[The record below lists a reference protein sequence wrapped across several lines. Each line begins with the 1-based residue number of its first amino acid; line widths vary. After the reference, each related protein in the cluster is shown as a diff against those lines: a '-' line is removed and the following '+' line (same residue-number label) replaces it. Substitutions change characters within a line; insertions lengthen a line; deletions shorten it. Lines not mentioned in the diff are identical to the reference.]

1 MPSLVSQVS
10 RTPTTLDNND
20 KHSVDDDLTT
30 GTLSDHSTAM
40 STAVS
45 VAVSEEPRPELPVFY
60 TESFRALLIDSLLL
74 VQGIGRSTSIEASGG
89 QRSNSRDEW
98 KCVSGAEAPS
108 QPAVVAG
115 SDTPPYPSG
124 FARPNRFE
132 TPQGSLNTILQTLE
146 RARQLI
152 RAENASEKYI
162 PGTPA
167 ATFEILDP
175 TPILQSWRVRDRLKT
190 AAVALILCLNVGVD
204 PPDVI
209 KPTPCARI
217 ECWIDPF
224 SMSPQKALDSI
235 GKALQL
241 QYERWQP
248 RARYRVLTDPIVD
261 EVKKLCLGLRRTAKD
276 ERVLFH
282 FNGHGVPKPTANGE
296 IWVFNKNYTQ
306 YIPLSL
312 YDLQSWLG
320 APAVYVFD
328 CPAAGLAISA
338 FLQFAE
344 QREREEPFHQQQE
357 QAHLTNSS
365 NGGAAASAVN
375 PSTTAT
381 GRSSRSR
388 NAGDVGLTG
397 DSTERAAN
405 VSNCT
410 WSYRDSFLLGACQA
424 HETLPTSPD
433 MPADLFTSCLTTPI
447 KVALRWHVAR
457 SVCRNITLEMIDRI
471 PGRLNDR
478 KTMLGELNW
487 IFTAVTDTI
496 AWNTFPRATFKRLYR
511 QDLLVASLFRNFL
524 LADRLMRQM
533 NCTPVSYP
541 PLPPTHQH
549 PLWQAW
555 DHAVEMCFARLPEY
569 LRQSELDLMSNAVA
583 TASSPRGPCLA
594 LGSRA
599 AGTTNMA
606 TTTATAAGAT
616 TAGVM
621 SSLANLVQEPAALPA
636 VGNHLMRPEPAS
648 NLQILHH
655 LNGDEAPPGGTQERI
670 CRPPSP
676 GPYPATEV
684 RVKSKATSPRL
695 GRSTEPTAAQS
706 MPSAAGDQEVNPSAS
721 DSSCAL
727 LPSPFFENQM
737 AAFEVWLDLPAHRRR
752 PPEQLPIVL
761 QVLLSQ
767 AHRLRALEL
776 LSRFLDTGPWA
787 VDLALSVGIFP
798 YVLRLLQSPAPELR
812 AELVFIWAKI
822 LAVDQACTADLL
834 KENGERYF
842 LSYFAS
848 DDCPG
853 VCAACAAFVLYMV
866 LHTAADQFAD
876 ANLLGIFLRRLE
888 HPAEPVRRWTLLCL
902 AAWLQAGHRMPSEG
916 VVFTVLELLR
926 TDSSPKVRAAAVQ
939 TLTVMMHLD
948 CLTTE
953 IAEAF
958 QQSALNEVAA
968 VVRKEIALVALPAN
982 APARNVLANDPH
994 PLVASLSRASW
1005 SSNEHCDT
1013 RALQTPAADELSQTT
1028 AVADIDLP
1036 TETMRTG
1043 SAPRTSHQHH
1053 DRSSAPGIST
1063 ESLTAATAAAWE
1075 ASVAAQ
1081 TQTPALAQESTTFSS
1096 PSTILRRAS
1105 TSLGNLLR
1113 HSWSHATMGLGFSPE
1128 HSMLQASS
1136 PNRPAGA
1143 LEDADTGPQ
1152 RDACFSASGLGRP
1165 QSHPNLFSM
1174 NSDDETGSSQVP
1186 VGGHLRPGECQSR
1199 DLFRYQKGEFSFS
1212 ATRRRMHIRD
1222 YSYQEVLHSHTRQRW
1237 MGLEPSPPMLTPPG
1251 ARLQGDS
1258 EETGRL
1264 KERWVTP
1271 LNGGDIWALS
1281 FHPSQALVLVGDAH
1295 GGITA
1300 LDIMS
1305 GSVAWRFGLPRS
1317 TGGITALQV
1326 VNAHTTWPLL
1336 LVATGDGTIRVYESQ
1351 IQLLA
1356 AFAAISRPTN
1366 RYAFGGSSIAG
1377 RGRDNVVSHSG
1388 LADEVASLVVEP
1400 SACQHPLAGESTEE
1414 PSLNCEA
1421 ERTTTGPSHH
1431 HWAAPDAADGKQH
1444 DHRAGGGHD
1453 ASSLPDRSDQVGGSH
1468 LCSERRSF
1476 VCDWSPWHGWLLSGG
1491 LEQGTIRLF
1500 DAEREMCIWSC
1511 IASSYRVT
1519 AVAHLGPEL
1528 FMVGCADG
1536 AVYGYDA
1543 RTGAAE
1549 VELLEHTSPVLA
1561 IQGRSTS
1568 TFPVVVSAA
1577 AAGDV
1582 RIWSEHSPQQTICVV
1597 AHRRDLTATAAHRYQ
1612 PWVAT
1617 GSASRSI
1624 KLFGEQG
1631 QLLQLIRHHDGPD
1644 AARIGPVSCLKFDE
1658 TSRLLAAGDMDSVV
1672 TLYEDGS

>member
-1 MPSLVSQVS
+1 MPSLVSRVS
-10 RTPTTLDNND
+10 RPLSDP
-20 KHSVDDDLTT
+20 DDDR
-30 GTLSDHSTAM
+30 LSDHLAAGTTSDQSTTL

-45 VAVSEEPRPELPVFY
+45 ADVGDEPGTELPIFY
-60 TESFRALLIDSLLL
+60 AESYRALLVDLLLL
-74 VQGIGRSTSIEASGG
+74 VPGTGRNTPFGLLRGQLSGSREETRSGVSVGSETQYPTNIGTSNCNPSHPSGL
-89 QRSNSRDEW
+89 QRPSRF
-98 KCVSGAEAPS
+98 
-108 QPAVVAG
+108 
-115 SDTPPYPSG
+115 DTPH
-124 FARPNRFE
+124 
-132 TPQGSLNTILQTLE
+132 GSLNTILQTLE
-146 RARQLI
+146 RAQKYI
-152 RAENASEKYI
+152 RAENICEKYI

-167 ATFEILDP
+167 ATFEVLDP

-209 KPTPCARI
+209 KPTPCARM

-312 YDLQSWLG
+312 YDLQAWLG

-344 QREREEPFHQQQE
+344 QREREEPFQQPQ
-357 QAHLTNSS
+357 QALAADVSNEDTTVSGTSTTSAITSSS
-365 NGGAAASAVN
+365 NRPKATAEISSGGDGTEGSGSAS
-375 PSTTAT
+375 
-381 GRSSRSR
+381 
-388 NAGDVGLTG
+388 NA
-397 DSTERAAN
+397 
-405 VSNCT
+405 SNWT

-433 MPADLFTSCLTTPI
+433 MPADLFTACLTTPI
-447 KVALRWHVAR
+447 RIALRWHVSR
-457 SVCRNITLEMIDRI
+457 SVCRNVTPEMIDRI

-555 DHAVEMCFARLPEY
+555 DHAVELCFARLPEY
-569 LRQSELDLMSNAVA
+569 LRQSELDAGSGPTM
-583 TASSPRGPCLA
+583 TPSSPMA
-594 LGSRA
+594 LGVVGPGTVPTVTKA
-599 AGTTNMA
+599 APDHT
-606 TTTATAAGAT
+606 
-616 TAGVM
+616 
-621 SSLANLVQEPAALPA
+621 ALPA
-636 VGNHLMRPEPAS
+636 VVNHLMHPKPMSNLDILHNLYDQDESAERTQGLVGVQCPPGYHPSPDVDSKSTITSPQRIRSADSATIDATLPAS
-648 NLQILHH
+648 SDQRATRLSSEH
-655 LNGDEAPPGGTQERI
+655 
-670 CRPPSP
+670 SP
-676 GPYPATEV
+676 
-684 RVKSKATSPRL
+684 
-695 GRSTEPTAAQS
+695 
-706 MPSAAGDQEVNPSAS
+706 
-721 DSSCAL
+721 L

-767 AHRLRALEL
+767 AHRLRALQL

-798 YVLRLLQSPAPELR
+798 YVLRLLQSPASELR

-822 LAVDQACTADLL
+822 LAVDPACTADLL

-848 DDCPG
+848 EETQG
-853 VCAACAAFVLYMV
+853 VYLACAAFVLYMV
-866 LHTAADQFAD
+866 LNTASDQFAE
-876 ANLLGIFLRRLE
+876 ANLLALVLQRLE
-888 HPAEPVRRWTLLCL
+888 HPSEPVRRWTLLCL
-902 AAWLQAGHRMPSEG
+902 AAWLQSTSRMPSEG
-916 VVFTVLELLR
+916 VVSTVLELLR
-926 TDSSPKVRAAAVQ
+926 TDLSPKVRAAAVQ
-939 TLTVMMHLD
+939 TLAVMMRLD
-948 CLTTE
+948 YLSNE

-968 VVRKEIALVALPAN
+968 VVRKEIALVKLPAN
-982 APARNVLANDPH
+982 AAAQRTLADDPH
-994 PLVASLSRASW
+994 PLVAGLAQASMSQPHCSPEEAFLSIESESSSRAQPTQPT
-1005 SSNEHCDT
+1005 SSSGVSKYEMEAVTTPSSAAIGQNEQT
-1013 RALQTPAADELSQTT
+1013 RA
-1028 AVADIDLP
+1028 
-1036 TETMRTG
+1036 
-1043 SAPRTSHQHH
+1043 
-1053 DRSSAPGIST
+1053 
-1063 ESLTAATAAAWE
+1063 
-1075 ASVAAQ
+1075 
-1081 TQTPALAQESTTFSS
+1081 ALAPVARGASSSTAMPYPSGHPAETLVPCMEPATSSS
-1096 PSTILRRAS
+1096 PSTMLRRAS
-1105 TSLGNLLR
+1105 ASLSNLLR
-1113 HSWSHATMGLGFSPE
+1113 HSWSTATLGL
-1128 HSMLQASS
+1128 ASS
-1136 PNRPAGA
+1136 PERPSNRMSSLAKETSA
-1143 LEDADTGPQ
+1143 LECNTTDGPVDIRSVGQ
-1152 RDACFSASGLGRP
+1152 LPRP
-1165 QSHPNLFSM
+1165 WSHPNLFPANMDGAATLDASAGI
-1174 NSDDETGSSQVP
+1174 DTP
-1186 VGGHLRPGECQSR
+1186 VGECRPL
-1199 DLFRYQKGEFSFS
+1199 DLFRYRNVEFTPSP
-1212 ATRRRMHIRD
+1212 TRRMMHLRD
-1222 YSYQEVLHSHTRQRW
+1222 FSVQEVLQSHTRQRW
-1237 MGLEPSPPMLTPPG
+1237 MGVEPCTPSLIQTG
-1251 ARLQGDS
+1251 TSMRRDS
-1258 EETGRL
+1258 EEASRL
-1264 KERWVTP
+1264 RERWVCR
-1271 LNGGDIWALS
+1271 LEQGGDIWALT
-1281 FHPSQALVLVGDAH
+1281 FHPSQPLVLVGDAL
-1295 GGITA
+1295 GRVTA
-1300 LDIMS
+1300 LDREH
-1305 GSVAWRFGLPRS
+1305 GSLHWSFRVPRAE
-1317 TGGITALQV
+1317 GGIAALHV

-1336 LVATGDGTIRVYESQ
+1336 LVATADGTIRVYESQ
-1351 IQLLA
+1351 MQLLA
-1356 AFAAISRPTN
+1356 AFAAISRPTEA
-1366 RYAFGGSSIAG
+1366 RSSGEAETPYRHE
-1377 RGRDNVVSHSG
+1377 RGLEGVSVS
-1388 LADEVASLVVEP
+1388 P
-1400 SACQHPLAGESTEE
+1400 SAAASD
-1414 PSLNCEA
+1414 
-1421 ERTTTGPSHH
+1421 
-1431 HWAAPDAADGKQH
+1431 APDPSRLIPTAPTRFEDKHRNEHNTTAALHTSSSTSDSPEVKPYTSGIQTTSISTTSSMTGRV
-1444 DHRAGGGHD
+1444 DHAPPAG
-1453 ASSLPDRSDQVGGSH
+1453 
-1468 LCSERRSF
+1468 RSF

-1511 IASSYRVT
+1511 IASSYQVT
-1519 AVAHLGPEL
+1519 AVAHIRPDL

-1549 VELLEHTSPVLA
+1549 LELLEHSSPVLA
-1561 IQGRSTS
+1561 IEGRASPTPALV
-1568 TFPVVVSAA
+1568 TAA

-1582 RIWSEHSPQQTICVV
+1582 RIWPEMASDSAVCVV
-1597 AHRRDLTATAAHRYQ
+1597 AHRRDLTATAVHRNL
-1612 PWVAT
+1612 PWMAT

-1631 QLLQLIRHHDGPD
+1631 QLMKLIRHHDGPD

-1658 TSRLLAAGDMDSVV
+1658 TSPLLAAGDMDSVV
-1672 TLYEDGS
+1672 TLYADRVESIRQMAS